1 MENMKQSTRKTEEVP
16 AILFQENR
24 MTEHASHA
32 VNRSSEHSYWE
43 VRDLAVIGIF
53 AALTKTTSLMVA
65 LMGGGM
71 NPLTLILKNLIFT
84 AFLVV
89 LLFKVRKS
97 GTLMLFMA
105 VNIIFAMLLMGGG
118 FFLLPPMLVAGL
130 LAEGVI
136 LALGGYGKTRNII
149 LGAALYDLAFKTG
162 SMGVSWLFI
171 REQPQLLWITAV
183 MVAIGYLGAVAGLF
197 AGIRFVKELRHAGIV
212 RN

>member
-1 MENMKQSTRKTEEVP
+1 MKLTARKTEHAP
-16 AILFQENR
+16 AILLRENR
-24 MTEHASHA
+24 MTEGASCPDH
-32 VNRSSEHSYWE
+32 RSSAPSYWE

-71 NPLTLILKNLIFT
+71 NPLTLLLKNLIFT

-89 LLFKVRKS
+89 LLFKVRKP
-97 GTLMLFMA
+97 GTLLLFMA

-118 FFLLPPMLVAGL
+118 FFLLPPMLAAGL

-136 LALGGYGKTRNII
+136 LVLGGYNKTRNII
-149 LGAALYDLAFKTG
+149 LGVALYDLVFKSG
-162 SMGVSWLFI
+162 SLGISWLFV
-171 REQPQLLWITAV
+171 REQPQLLWITTA

-197 AGIRFVKELRHAGIV
+197 AGLRFVKELRHAGIV

>member
-1 MENMKQSTRKTEEVP
+1 MKLTARKPEHAP
-16 AILFQENR
+16 AILLRENR
-24 MTEHASHA
+24 MTEDASCPDHRFGA
-32 VNRSSEHSYWE
+32 PSYWE

-53 AALTKTTSLMVA
+53 AALTKTASLMVA

-71 NPLTLILKNLIFT
+71 NPLTLVLKNLIFT

-89 LLFKVRKS
+89 LLFKVRKP

-118 FFLLPPMLVAGL
+118 FFLLPPMLAAAL

-136 LALGGYGKTRNII
+136 LALGGYGRTRNII
-149 LGAALYDLAFKTG
+149 LGVALYDLVFKTG
-162 SMGVSWLFI
+162 SLGVSWLFV

-197 AGIRFVKELRHAGIV
+197 AGLRFVKELRHAGIV